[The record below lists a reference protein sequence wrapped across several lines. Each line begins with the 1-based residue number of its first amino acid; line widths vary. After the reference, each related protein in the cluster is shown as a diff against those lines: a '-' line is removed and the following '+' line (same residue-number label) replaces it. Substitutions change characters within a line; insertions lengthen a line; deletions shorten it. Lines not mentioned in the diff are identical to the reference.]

1 MNQEQALKAVA
12 FLSFEE
18 IFVKVE
24 YLFRWSDVEVNH
36 VVSKAL
42 YVMRVSKDLLQV
54 CSSGRISSSP
64 RWGWNQHTFLIGQ
77 QCSVIK

>member
-24 YLFRWSDVEVNH
+24 YLFRWSDVEVSH
-36 VVSKAL
+36 VVSKAPFM
-42 YVMRVSKDLLQV
+42 MRMSKDLLQIR
-54 CSSGRISSSP
+54 SD
-64 RWGWNQHTFLIGQ
+64 FLIYEVGLEPAYIFHWPAML
-77 QCSVIK
+77 CYK